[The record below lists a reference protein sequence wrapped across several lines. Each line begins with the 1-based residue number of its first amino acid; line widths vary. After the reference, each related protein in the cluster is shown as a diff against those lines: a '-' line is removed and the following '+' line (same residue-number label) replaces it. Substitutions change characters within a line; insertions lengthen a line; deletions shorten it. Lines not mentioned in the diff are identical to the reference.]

1 MLQYIFRSINSDI
14 SSNMKCGRLLM
25 LVLSVVV
32 LSLIGI
38 GVRHEWKEQA
48 REKREVGY
56 QSALRSYAQIL
67 KPGMARKQLEDYL
80 RTKNTPFSQMCCID
94 TNQLRSGVWYDLTKV
109 GEEDAPWYC
118 SRHSGLHCFPI
129 QWPETRR
136 RDLEGRPFGH
146 SEEHQGLPSTE
157 TCL

>member
-1 MLQYIFRSINSDI
+1 
-14 SSNMKCGRLLM
+14 MKHERRLM

-48 REKREVGY
+48 REKRAVGY
-56 QSALRSYAQIL
+56 QSALHSYAQIL

-80 RTKNTPFSQMCCID
+80 RTKNTQFSQMWCID
-94 TNQLRSGVWYDLTKV
+94 TSQLRSGVWDDLTKV

-118 SRHSGLHCFPI
+118 SRHSLYIAFQFNG
-129 QWPETRR
+129 QK
-136 RDLEGRPFGH
+136 RDDGTWKADPSDTLKNIKVY
-146 SEEHQGLPSTE
+146 HQLE